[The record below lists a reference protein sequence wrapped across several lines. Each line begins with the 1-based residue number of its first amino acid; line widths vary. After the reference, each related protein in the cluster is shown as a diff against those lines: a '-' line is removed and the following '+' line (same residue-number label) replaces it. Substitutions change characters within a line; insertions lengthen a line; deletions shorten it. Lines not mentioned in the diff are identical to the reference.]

1 MRRQIQAWGEVWQG
15 RSQTIFSTTF
25 SGRFKIQM
33 TMLDCRSEESSGNIY
48 EKYNCTG
55 AGRPGGGGE
64 YDVQVIFNW
73 VGHMMSK
80 AMSPNYHSHSHLHCH
95 HHHQQYHQ
103 PHQRCLIAGRFWMDQ
118 WGGSQSSGKV
128 SCQFGFDACL

>member
-1 MRRQIQAWGEVWQG
+1 MQ
-15 RSQTIFSTTF
+15 
-25 SGRFKIQM
+25 
-33 TMLDCRSEESSGNIY
+33 DCRSEESSGNIY

-80 AMSPNYHSHSHLHCH
+80 LARQSHQNYLLICTAIIIIIKM
-95 HHHQQYHQ
+95 
-103 PHQRCLIAGRFWMDQ
+103 LIAGRFWMDQ
-118 WGGSQSSGKV
+118 WGGSQSSCKV
-128 SCQFGFDACL
+128 SCQFGSLSLETFE